1 MLRIGLT
8 GGIASGKSTVA
19 RLLQEQGAV
28 IIDADRLAREAVL
41 PGTPAWQALK
51 QRFGDAFFHP
61 DGTLDRI
68 KLGEH
73 VFQDALA
80 REDLNRIVHPAV
92 AALLQRRL
100 VELAEQER
108 ERGLQWL
115 AVLDIPLLYEAGLEG
130 TVSEVWVAYCP
141 EPIQLQRLMARDGLT
156 LEQALARIQSQMP
169 LKEKALRAKRVINTD
184 VPLEQLEAQLR
195 DLARHYRWDPL
206 PA

>member
-19 RLLQEQGAV
+19 RLLREQGAV
-28 IIDADRLAREAVL
+28 VIDADLLAREAVQ

-51 QRFGDAFFHP
+51 QRFGDTFFHP
-61 DGTLDRI
+61 DGSLDRT

-73 VFQDALA
+73 VFQDAQA
-80 REDLNRIVHPAV
+80 REDLNRMVHPAV

-100 VELAEQER
+100 AELAEQER
-108 ERGLQWL
+108 EQGRQWL
-115 AVLDIPLLYEAGLEG
+115 VLLDIPLLYEAGLES

-141 EPIQLQRLMARDGLT
+141 EPIQLQRLMTRDRLT
-156 LEQALARIQSQMP
+156 REQAMARIQSQMP
-169 LKEKALRAKRVINTD
+169 LKEKALRATRVINTD
-184 VPLEQLEAQLR
+184 LSLEQLELQLK
-195 DLARHYRWDPL
+195 DLVRHYHWNPL